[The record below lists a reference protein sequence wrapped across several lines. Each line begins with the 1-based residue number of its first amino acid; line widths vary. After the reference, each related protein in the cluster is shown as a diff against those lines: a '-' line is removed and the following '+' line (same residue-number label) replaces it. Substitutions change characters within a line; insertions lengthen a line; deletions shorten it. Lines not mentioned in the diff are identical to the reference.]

1 MKRPQQDSPPNAN
14 KKVSS
19 NVFLI
24 YDVRCPKCSE
34 FQSFDKR
41 KLGITI
47 YKSLFLSSLVF

>member
-1 MKRPQQDSPPNAN
+1 MKRPQHDSPPNAN